1 MSVIFD
7 ISEKGKNQYIPAQ
20 ALCSDT
26 DPIPGKF
33 LNEGINLPDV
43 NEVEIVRHYTRLS
56 QMNYGVDSGMY
67 PLGSCTMK
75 YNPKINEKLSSI
87 ENFSAMHPLAG
98 DNFSQGSLQ
107 IMHELSN
114 MLSVITG
121 MPGISL
127 WPSAGAH
134 GELTAVMIMKKY
146 FEDKGEN
153 RKTILIPDSAHG
165 TNPASVA
172 LCGYNVVTVPST
184 AEGDVD
190 ISKLKELISPDIA
203 GMMLTSPNTLGLFD
217 RNILQISEILKQ
229 NGSLFYGDG
238 ANFNAVIGTAKMS
251 DMGFDLIHL
260 NLHKTFSTPHG
271 GGGPGSGPIGA
282 AEYLIKYLPVPIIEF
297 KDSKYSLKSDYPN
310 TIGRIHSFYGN
321 FLVYLKAYIYISALG
336 AEGIREISRKSVLNA
351 NYLMA
356 KLGREFN
363 VPIKRSCMHEFIIND
378 KGLPNNVTTNEIAKR
393 LLDYGFHAP
402 TVYFPLI
409 IDGAMMIEPTET
421 ESKES
426 IDSFYNA
433 MVKIKKEIF
442 ETPDIVK
449 NAPQN
454 TPVRRVDAVT
464 AARKPVLKWQKQN

>member
-7 ISEKGKNQYIPAQ
+7 ISEKGKNQYIPAK

-26 DPIPGKF
+26 DPIPDKF
-33 LNEGINLPDV
+33 LNDGIDLPDV
-43 NEVEIVRHYTRLS
+43 NEVEIVRHYTKLS

-75 YNPKINEKLSSI
+75 YNPKINEKLASN
-87 ENFSAMHPLAG
+87 ENFSSIHPLSG
-98 DNFSQGSLQ
+98 ESFSQGSLQ
-107 IMHELSN
+107 VMHELSN
-114 MLSVITG
+114 MLSAITG
-121 MPGISL
+121 MRGISL
-127 WPSAGAH
+127 WPAAGAH
-134 GELTAVMIMKKY
+134 GELTAVMVMKKY
-146 FEDKGEN
+146 FESKGEN
-153 RKTILIPDSAHG
+153 RKTVLIPDSAHG

-172 LCGYNVVTVPST
+172 LCGYNVVSVPST

-190 ISKLKELISPDIA
+190 ISKLKELITPDTA

-217 RNILQISEILKQ
+217 RNILQISDILKK

-271 GGGPGSGPIGA
+271 GGGPGSGPIGVT
-282 AEYLIKYLPVPIIEF
+282 EDLIKYLPVPRIKSENG
-297 KDSKYSLKSDYPN
+297 KYSLNSDFPD
-310 TIGRIHSFYGN
+310 TIGRVHSFYGN
-321 FLVYLKAYIYISALG
+321 FLVYLKAYVYILALG
-336 AEGIREISRKSVLNA
+336 ASGIRDISRISVLNA
-351 NYLMA
+351 NYLLA
-356 KLGREFN
+356 KLGKEFN

-378 KGLPNNVTTNEIAKR
+378 KGLPNHVTTNDIAKR

-421 ESKES
+421 ESRNS
-426 IDSFYNA
+426 LDSFA
-433 MVKIKKEIF
+433 ETMIKIKKEIY
-442 ETPDIVK
+442 ENPDLVK

-454 TPVRRVDAVT
+454 TPVRKVDAVT
-464 AARKPVLKWQKQN
+464 AARKPVLKWQKTN